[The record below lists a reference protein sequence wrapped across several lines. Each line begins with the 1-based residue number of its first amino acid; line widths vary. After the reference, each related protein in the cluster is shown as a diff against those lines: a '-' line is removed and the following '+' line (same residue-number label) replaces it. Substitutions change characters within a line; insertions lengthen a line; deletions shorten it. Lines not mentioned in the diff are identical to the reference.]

1 MSESTV
7 TPTRPVH
14 EDNICQE
21 DTECEITQ
29 DVGLRDDMATS
40 KSDEEIDH
48 SITETIDVTTNR
60 CEDQH
65 RVNVSDSDIDDEPTD
80 IVNTED
86 RVQEAVAMATTIP
99 SELSINDVDHDAE
112 IERFIADGCGC
123 TLQEGQSCS
132 SRFTPTYNL
141 HKRYSICCN

>member
-40 KSDEEIDH
+40 KSDEDIDH

-65 RVNVSDSDIDDEPTD
+65 RVDVSDSDSDDEPID

-132 SRFTPTYNL
+132 SRFTPTYI
-141 HKRYSICCN
+141 KDI